1 MPYRF
6 TRRARDDLRDIA
18 AYTRDRWGDVQCER
32 YLTSLQSCCQQLA
45 VEPTLRRQHPD
56 DSRYWR
62 ALAGRHVVFYRVE
75 MDASILVVRI
85 LHAAMLPELHLP
97 ETPDDDA
104 GQDE

>member
-1 MPYRF
+1 
-6 TRRARDDLRDIA
+6 
-18 AYTRDRWGDVQCER
+18 
-32 YLTSLQSCCQQLA
+32 
-45 VEPTLRRQHPD
+45 
-56 DSRYWR
+56 
-62 ALAGRHVVFYRVE
+62 LAGRHVVFYRVE